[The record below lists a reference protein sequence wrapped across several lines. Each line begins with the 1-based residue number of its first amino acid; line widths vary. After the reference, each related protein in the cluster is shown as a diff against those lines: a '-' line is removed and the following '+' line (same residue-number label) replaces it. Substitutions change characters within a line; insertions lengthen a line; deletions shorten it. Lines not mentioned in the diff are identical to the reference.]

1 MMAFGQLVY
10 HRCNGNARNA
20 TPSMASQHRKHRG
33 YRTQALVA
41 QWLKQWYP
49 AAESTGA
56 GRQGEDITGVP
67 FSIECKAR
75 SDFQPLAWIKQAESN
90 KNGKIAFVVSRC
102 NTQGED
108 ASQYL
113 AFMRLGDLMNIL
125 QDRAPN
131 NEPTR
136 CQQCGSWMIENAI
149 CHTCQQGGISLA

>member
-1 MMAFGQLVY
+1 
-10 HRCNGNARNA
+10 
-20 TPSMASQHRKHRG
+20 MASQHRKHRG

-75 SDFQPLAWIKQAESN
+75 SDFQPLAWIKQAEAYKRDN
-90 KNGKIAFVVSRC
+90 IAFVVSRC
-102 NTQGED
+102 NGQGED

-136 CQQCGSWMIENAI
+136 CTMCGSWINTM
-149 CHTCQQGGISLA
+149 CRTCQIGGINGK